1 MTDLT
6 EGERREAR
14 EVVALVAEGRAA
26 ESAALDQ
33 RDEMIR
39 RHRANGVPY
48 LVLEDAFGL
57 SRWQLDAI
65 RRGKRRPNDR

>member
-39 RHRANGVPY
+39 RHRARGVPY
-48 LVLEDAFGL
+48 LALEEAFGL